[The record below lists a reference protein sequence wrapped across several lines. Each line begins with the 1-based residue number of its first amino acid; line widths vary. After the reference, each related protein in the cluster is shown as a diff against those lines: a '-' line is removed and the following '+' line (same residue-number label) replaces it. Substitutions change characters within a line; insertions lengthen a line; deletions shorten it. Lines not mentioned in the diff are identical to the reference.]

1 MKNVKGRIGDK
12 IQYAENHMDALDGAD
27 ALLICTEWQVFR
39 NPDMKA
45 VKERLKTPVIFD
57 GRNLYDLDSMRE
69 LNIYYKSIG
78 RSTVHPA

>member
-1 MKNVKGRIGDK
+1 
-12 IQYAENHMDALDGAD
+12 
-27 ALLICTEWQVFR
+27 
-39 NPDMKA
+39 MKA

-69 LNIYYKSIG
+69 LNVYYKSIG